1 MAMRYGYTRVSTAKQ
16 DCSNQIDALKA
27 AGCTTI
33 FTERVSAKSTNN
45 RTEFNR
51 LMRALKPGDTVVVT
65 KLDRLA
71 RVGICTTSSTT
82 VCGFISFGET
92 WCDTTADVGKLVL
105 TIVGGIAEL
114 ERKLIQA
121 RSEEGIQ
128 KARDQG
134 KKFRRPSALDAGQ
147 KRKIA
152 DSCGQ
157 AGAAFGV
164 KPHDESLIGQA
175 EIFEAP
181 EAYLLC
187 RRRCAARSTPAG
199 GSRSFKAPRGGAV
212 RPAGEGEC
220 HHHKRPAAWRLPQCV
235 NG

>member
-1 MAMRYGYTRVSTAKQ
+1 MPARRTGPSPKLPRPAGRCWVFASFTFRKFDFQKQEMAMRYGYTRVSTAKQ

-92 WCDTTADVGKLVL
+92 WRDTTAPAVEPGVL
-105 TIVGGIAEL
+105 IFGG
-114 ERKLIQA
+114 
-121 RSEEGIQ
+121 
-128 KARDQG
+128 
-134 KKFRRPSALDAGQ
+134 
-147 KRKIA
+147 
-152 DSCGQ
+152 
-157 AGAAFGV
+157 V
-164 KPHDESLIGQA
+164 
-175 EIFEAP
+175 AP
-181 EAYLLC
+181 GW
-187 RRRCAARSTPAG
+187 G
-199 GSRSFKAPRGGAV
+199 GD
-212 RPAGEGEC
+212 GE
-220 HHHKRPAAWRLPQCV
+220 
-235 NG
+235 NTT